1 MKLTKMKWTMLAA
14 IVALAVTAAGPIA
27 WADDCPTSPTYS
39 PDFTSNQGCI
49 TPNGSAGFPTP
60 AGAAVTITGW
70 SGSGSTV
77 TFTTTSNSFVASEP
91 IILSGFA
98 NSTFFN
104 GLVFPVL
111 AAGLSSTQF
120 EVAFSGYSGSTD
132 TGVAT
137 PANVLQLTP
146 NQASQAGSAW
156 YTTQQPVTAAFSTTF
171 TFQLSNPS
179 TPPADGI
186 AFVIQ
191 NSAAGTTAL
200 GNGGCSMGFA
210 EDLTGACALATGG
223 ITNSVAIAFK
233 TYDNGSNYPGANSVS
248 IESHGSAANCINL
261 IPCKIAVVET
271 LPGGIFMAD
280 GNIHAVTIAYTLQ
293 PTAAQ
298 TSCLGEDN
306 APLPC
311 LDVILDGNDLFPA
324 GVNFDMNSIGPA
336 DGGGAWVGF
345 TGGTGAAYE
354 DQDILNWV
362 FSPQAQSQTQTITT
376 GSTTDFNYGGGFTSD
391 DPNSGYNYNAILNSG
406 TPVTAVTTAIP
417 ITDQATC
424 DAIVNANLNFTG
436 AHCFVYAN
444 AGGPHID
451 QPVMFELT
459 CPPSGP
465 CASNGNP
472 FDATLGTEFAFNFPE
487 NLPEPAFSNSFFYSP
502 PFPMNTVLPGVGF
515 LRGEGPDSVHPCT
528 LYPDNNPP
536 LFQSNQI
543 SSFAFNPDTSGGAK
557 GGSGGTNS
565 CWLATYNTPNEMPTV
580 IITAPAAGGVY
591 VQGSVQASAYTCA
604 AVNNSNVNGGVAG
617 PYLTVTSCS
626 GPVPSGTDFDTS
638 TTGPHSFTVNVE
650 DSALN
655 VNSATNNYTVVAN
668 VPPAFTSANSTIF
681 TIGVFGSFTVTT
693 SGIPTPSITEAG
705 HLPTGLSFHD
715 NGNGTGTLHG
725 TPLVFIGGDFSISF
739 TATNGIGSPVT
750 QSFTIILQQAPAFTS
765 ANNATFA
772 FGVPNSFT
780 VTTTGFP
787 TPSIAEAGALPAS
800 VTFVDNHNGTGTLSG
815 TPSVAGTFPIV
826 FFATNAVTTTP
837 QNFTLTVAGLSL
849 SPSPLN
855 FGTVYLNSSHTMS
868 VTLKNMGKSTVTISG
883 VSITPGSAD
892 AAAYKP
898 TSNCETPLT
907 TGKSC
912 TIAVTFLA
920 DAVGTLTATLN
931 ITDNAVGSPQ
941 HVSLTGNVI
950 DPVAQFSPASL
961 PFGTQPVHS
970 STTVPVHLT
979 NTGLTPLNISSI
991 AIVGKNSGEFTE
1003 VNNCPAILSSTMGC
1017 TISVTFAPTVKGA
1030 RAGTLTITDNVQ
1042 GGQSTVALTGTGQ

>member
-1 MKLTKMKWTMLAA
+1 MKIEITKLMTLAA
-14 IVALAVTAAGPIA
+14 IVALVILAGNAIA
-27 WADDCPTSPTYS
+27 WAQDCPTSPTYS
-39 PDFTSNQGCI
+39 PDFTSNQDCI
-49 TPNGSAGFPTP
+49 AHNGSAGFPTP
-60 AGAAVTITGW
+60 AGIPATITGW
-70 SGSGSTV
+70 SGSGGIV
-77 TFTTTSNSFVASEP
+77 TFTASNSFVAGEP

-120 EVAFSGYSGSTD
+120 EVTFSGYSGSTD

-146 NQASQAGSAW
+146 NQPGQAGSAW
-156 YTTQQPVTAAFSTTF
+156 YTTQQPVTASFSTTF

-179 TPPADGI
+179 ADPADGI

-210 EDLTGACALATGG
+210 EDLLGVCALATGG

-233 TYDNGSNYPGANSVS
+233 TYNNGSNYPGANSVS

-261 IPCKIAVVET
+261 NTCTIAVVET

-298 TSCLGEDN
+298 TSCLGEEN

-311 LDVILDGNDLFPA
+311 LDVILDGNDLFPT
-324 GVNFDMNSIGPA
+324 GVQFEMNSIGPA
-336 DGGGAWVGF
+336 EGGAAWVGF

-354 DQDILNWV
+354 NQDILNWV

-376 GSTTDFNYGGGFTSD
+376 GSTTDFNYGGGFTND

-406 TPVTAVTTAIP
+406 TPVTAVTTVIP
-417 ITDQATC
+417 ITDQPTC
-424 DAIVNANLNFTG
+424 DAIVNANPNFSG

-444 AGGPHID
+444 AGGQGVD

-487 NLPEPAFSNSFFYSP
+487 NQPEPAFQNSFFYTP
-502 PFPMNTVLPGVGF
+502 PFPMGTILPGVGF

-528 LYPDNNPP
+528 PYPNNTPP

-543 SSFAFNPDTSGGAK
+543 SDFAFNPDTSGGAK
-557 GGSGGTNS
+557 GGSGGVNS
-565 CWLATYNTPNEMPTV
+565 CWLATYNTPNEMPTAS
-580 IITAPAAGGVY
+580 ITAPAMDGVY
-591 VQGSVQASAYTCA
+591 VQGSNQASSYSCA
-604 AVNNSNVNGGVAG
+604 AVNNSNVNGGVNG
-617 PYLTVTSCS
+617 PYLTVTTCS
-626 GPVPSGTDFDTS
+626 GPVPSGTNFDTS
-638 TTGPHSFTVNVE
+638 TLGPHSFTVNVE

-655 VNSATNNYTVVAN
+655 VNSAINNYTVVAGQAP
-668 VPPAFTSANSTIF
+668 VITSPNNGTF
-681 TIGVFGSFTVTT
+681 TIGVPGSTTVTT
-693 SGIPTPSITEAG
+693 TGLPIPSITEAG
-705 HLPTGLSFHD
+705 HLPTGLSFVD

-725 TPLVFIGGDFSISF
+725 TPMVFIGGDFSISF

-750 QSFTIILQQAPAFTS
+750 QSFTIVLQQAPAFTS

-772 FGVPNSFT
+772 YGVPNSFT

-787 TPSIAEAGALPAS
+787 TPSIAKTGALPAS
-800 VTFVDNHNGTGTLSG
+800 VTFVDNGNGTGTISG

-826 FFATNAVTTTP
+826 LKATNVVTTTP
-837 QNFTLTVAGLSL
+837 QNFTLTVAGLNV

-868 VTLKNMGKSTVTISG
+868 VTLKNMGKTTVTIGG
-883 VSITPGSAD
+883 VSITPGTAD
-892 AAAYKP
+892 AAAYTP
-898 TSNCETPLT
+898 ASQCETPLT
-907 TGKSC
+907 AGKSC
-912 TIAVTFLA
+912 KIAVTFLA

-950 DPVAQFSPASL
+950 DPVAQFSPARL
-961 PFGTQPVHS
+961 TFGTQAVGSHTTLPVQ
-970 STTVPVHLT
+970 LT
-979 NTGLTPLNISSI
+979 NTGLTPLFISNISI
-991 AIVGKNSGEFTE
+991 AGSGEFTE
-1003 VNNCPAILSSTMGC
+1003 VNNCPAILSSTIGC

-1030 RAGTLTITDNVQ
+1030 RTGTLTITDNVAA
-1042 GGQSTVALTGTGQ
+1042 GKSTVAITGTGQ